1 MFFRSKFIL
10 LFCSKFVFAKVF
22 RSKFILRKPKL
33 LGIKL
38 ASLSNNTFWDVVEK
52 SKSDLSL
59 NNYDEKRLIMNKGLR
74 IALIGMGL
82 FFLMLGIF
90 LNFQLYTSLAGDS
103 TLYKYS
109 YGLIGIGL
117 DVSKVICLV
126 LGTFLLTQRATAL
139 IVAGFF
145 SIGFYLV
152 LSIISWAAGWGFTL
166 VVTQRYES
174 QAFQKNAQ
182 VQAAQAS
189 IDDAVAKVERLS
201 QYANSASVTEAQS
214 TLSELQTR
222 LDTLW
227 HSPARNSR
235 GHRTGQTIQS
245 QLGGSC
251 PGDSWYH
258 RQYCPQIQALES
270 EMRQKEKSV
279 NNHAA
284 YLAALEY
291 KNTMMKDFANLDLA
305 VIKPNSYMHPL
316 FIGMSTV
323 FGTTPQL
330 VKYRLLLLTSAMIE
344 LLGSLFF
351 VIGLLI
357 KEKAKY
363 SIEDMLE
370 AEKQQYQM
378 IADLNKIK
386 KLRYE
391 QETQLDVNVKVLG
404 DAESQPL
411 KITKERSTTNQ

>member
-1 MFFRSKFIL
+1 
-10 LFCSKFVFAKVF
+10 
-22 RSKFILRKPKL
+22 
-33 LGIKL
+33 
-38 ASLSNNTFWDVVEK
+38 
-52 SKSDLSL
+52 
-59 NNYDEKRLIMNKGLR
+59 MNKGLR
-74 IALIGMGL
+74 LALIGMGL
-82 FFLMLGIF
+82 FFLLLGIF

-103 TLYKYS
+103 PLYKYS

-126 LGTFLLTQRATAL
+126 LGAFLLTQRATAL

-152 LSIISWAAGWGFTL
+152 LSLISWAASWGFTL
-166 VVTQRYES
+166 VVTQHYENK
-174 QAFQKNAQ
+174 AFQKNAQ
-182 VQAAQAS
+182 VQSAQATV
-189 IDDAVAKVERLS
+189 DDAVAKVEGLS

-214 TLSELQTR
+214 TLSELQTQ
-222 LDTLW
+222 LDALW

-235 GHRTGQTIQS
+235 GHRTGKTVQS

-251 PGDSWYH
+251 PGSSWYH

-270 EMRQKEKSV
+270 DISEEKKSV
-279 NNHAA
+279 DNHAA

-305 VIKPNSYMHPL
+305 VIRPNSYMHPL
-316 FIGMSTV
+316 FIGMSAI

-370 AEKQQYQM
+370 AEKQKYQM
-378 IADLNKIK
+378 LADLSQIER
-386 KLRYE
+386 LRHE
-391 QETQLDVNVKVLG
+391 QETRLEIKVTDRG
-404 DAESQPL
+404 EADADYL
-411 KITKERSTTNQ
+411 KLKAETQ

>member
-1 MFFRSKFIL
+1 
-10 LFCSKFVFAKVF
+10 
-22 RSKFILRKPKL
+22 
-33 LGIKL
+33 
-38 ASLSNNTFWDVVEK
+38 
-52 SKSDLSL
+52 
-59 NNYDEKRLIMNKGLR
+59 MNKGLR
-74 IALIGMGL
+74 LALIGMGL
-82 FFLMLGIF
+82 FFLLLGIF
-90 LNFQLYTSLAGDS
+90 LNFQLYTSLAGES
-103 TLYKYS
+103 PLYKYS

-126 LGTFLLTQRATAL
+126 LGAFLLTQRATAL

-152 LSIISWAAGWGFTL
+152 LSLISWAASWGFTL
-166 VVTQRYES
+166 VVTQQYEN

-189 IDDAVAKVERLS
+189 IDDAVAKVERFS

-222 LDTLW
+222 LDALW

-235 GHRTGQTIQS
+235 GHRTGQTVQS

-251 PGDSWYH
+251 PGSSWYH

-270 EMRQKEKSV
+270 EMSESKKSV
-279 NNHAA
+279 DNHAA

-305 VIKPNSYMHPL
+305 VINPNSYMHPL
-316 FIGMSTV
+316 FIGMGTI

-370 AEKQQYQM
+370 AERQQYQM
-378 IADLNKIK
+378 IADLKEIK
-386 KLRYE
+386 RLRHE
-391 QETQLDVNVKVLG
+391 QETALDVNVKVLG
-404 DAESQPL
+404 EAEPQPL
-411 KITKERSTTNQ
+411 KITEEQSATKQ